1 MVGLNAED
9 EIEVAVSE
17 PVTSQEPEVD
27 LDFTLTEPVSIEK
40 GKRGRK
46 PGTKQDGVSK
56 LERSRMSA
64 RECRVRKKL
73 RYEYLE
79 ELVQDRE
86 VRLEYVNGKEQI
98 VDIFTKPLSKDA
110 IFYLRGKFG
119 IILLSEAH

>member
-1 MVGLNAED
+1 M
-9 EIEVAVSE
+9 
-17 PVTSQEPEVD
+17 
-27 LDFTLTEPVSIEK
+27 

-86 VRLEYVNGKEQI
+86 KAIYSLQEELDVYKKICEQI
-98 VDIFTKPLSKDA
+98 DGGVITDDVRRLAADNWVIKTEPEKN
-110 IFYLRGKFG
+110 
-119 IILLSEAH
+119 EMM

>member
-1 MVGLNAED
+1 M
-9 EIEVAVSE
+9 
-17 PVTSQEPEVD
+17 
-27 LDFTLTEPVSIEK
+27 

-46 PGTKQDGVSK
+46 PGSKQDGVSK

-86 VRLEYVNGKEQI
+86 RAISALQHELELYRKVCEQI
-98 VDIFTKPLSKDA
+98 DSGNITDE
-110 IFYLRGKFG
+110 LRRLVESDWFMKNENQ
-119 IILLSEAH
+119 SR

>member
-1 MVGLNAED
+1 M
-9 EIEVAVSE
+9 
-17 PVTSQEPEVD
+17 
-27 LDFTLTEPVSIEK
+27 

-46 PGTKQDGVSK
+46 PGVKQDGVSK

-86 VRLEYVNGKEQI
+86 KAISALQHELDLYRKVCEQI
-98 VDIFTKPLSKDA
+98 DTGKITDDLRRLVDSDWF
-110 IFYLRGKFG
+110 
-119 IILLSEAH
+119 IISNDK

>member
-1 MVGLNAED
+1 M
-9 EIEVAVSE
+9 
-17 PVTSQEPEVD
+17 
-27 LDFTLTEPVSIEK
+27 

-86 VRLEYVNGKEQI
+86 KAIYSLQEELEVYKRICEQI
-98 VDIFTKPLSKDA
+98 DS
-110 IFYLRGKFG
+110 G
-119 IILLSEAH
+119 IITNDVRRLVESDWVIKVEQTQPQQLV

>member
-1 MVGLNAED
+1 M
-9 EIEVAVSE
+9 
-17 PVTSQEPEVD
+17 
-27 LDFTLTEPVSIEK
+27 

-56 LERSRMSA
+56 LERSRLSA

-86 VRLEYVNGKEQI
+86 KAISALEHELELYRKVCEQI
-98 VDIFTKPLSKDA
+98 DSGNISDELRKLVD
-110 IFYLRGKFG
+110 
-119 IILLSEAH
+119 SEWFVKS

>member
-1 MVGLNAED
+1 M
-9 EIEVAVSE
+9 
-17 PVTSQEPEVD
+17 
-27 LDFTLTEPVSIEK
+27 

-46 PGTKQDGVSK
+46 PGTKQDGISK

-86 VRLEYVNGKEQI
+86 RAIASLQHELDLYRKVCEQI
-98 VDIFTKPLSKDA
+98 DSGNI
-110 IFYLRGKFG
+110 
-119 IILLSEAH
+119 SEDLKRLVESEWFIKVEKS

>member
-1 MVGLNAED
+1 M
-9 EIEVAVSE
+9 
-17 PVTSQEPEVD
+17 
-27 LDFTLTEPVSIEK
+27 

-46 PGTKQDGVSK
+46 PGVKQDGVSK

-86 VRLEYVNGKEQI
+86 KAIGALYHEVELYRKVCEQI
-98 VDIFTKPLSKDA
+98 DSGNITEELRRLVDSDWFVKS
-110 IFYLRGKFG
+110 
-119 IILLSEAH
+119 

>member
-1 MVGLNAED
+1 M
-9 EIEVAVSE
+9 
-17 PVTSQEPEVD
+17 
-27 LDFTLTEPVSIEK
+27 

-86 VRLEYVNGKEQI
+86 KAIYSLQEELDVYKKICEQI
-98 VDIFTKPLSKDA
+98 DS
-110 IFYLRGKFG
+110 G
-119 IILLSEAH
+119 IITDDVRKLVADNWVIKTEPERNEMM

>member
-1 MVGLNAED
+1 M
-9 EIEVAVSE
+9 
-17 PVTSQEPEVD
+17 
-27 LDFTLTEPVSIEK
+27 

-46 PGTKQDGVSK
+46 PGTKQDGVTK

-86 VRLEYVNGKEQI
+86 KAIGALQHELELYRKVCEQI
-98 VDIFTKPLSKDA
+98 DAGNISDELKRLVESDWFIKTENTK
-110 IFYLRGKFG
+110 
-119 IILLSEAH
+119 

>member
-1 MVGLNAED
+1 LGSKLKFQVTVFRFDSDLV
-9 EIEVAVSE
+9 EVE
-17 PVTSQEPEVD
+17 M
-27 LDFTLTEPVSIEK
+27 

-86 VRLEYVNGKEQI
+86 KAIDSLKEELEVYKRICEQI
-98 VDIFTKPLSKDA
+98 DNGVITDDVRRLVESDWVIKVEQSIPQQFA
-110 IFYLRGKFG
+110 
-119 IILLSEAH
+119 

>member
-1 MVGLNAED
+1 M
-9 EIEVAVSE
+9 
-17 PVTSQEPEVD
+17 
-27 LDFTLTEPVSIEK
+27 

-56 LERSRMSA
+56 IERSRMSA

-86 VRLEYVNGKEQI
+86 KAISALQHELELYRKVCEQI
-98 VDIFTKPLSKDA
+98 DA
-110 IFYLRGKFG
+110 GNISDDLRRLVESDWFVK
-119 IILLSEAH
+119 IDSQK

>member
-1 MVGLNAED
+1 M
-9 EIEVAVSE
+9 
-17 PVTSQEPEVD
+17 
-27 LDFTLTEPVSIEK
+27 

-46 PGTKQDGVSK
+46 PGVKQDGVSK

-86 VRLEYVNGKEQI
+86 KAISALEHEVELYRKVCEQI
-98 VDIFTKPLSKDA
+98 DA
-110 IFYLRGKFG
+110 GNITEELKQLVESDWFIK
-119 IILLSEAH
+119 S

>member
-1 MVGLNAED
+1 M
-9 EIEVAVSE
+9 
-17 PVTSQEPEVD
+17 
-27 LDFTLTEPVSIEK
+27 

-46 PGTKQDGVSK
+46 PGVKQDGVSK

-86 VRLEYVNGKEQI
+86 KAIGALHHEVELYKKVCEQI
-98 VDIFTKPLSKDA
+98 DSGNITED
-110 IFYLRGKFG
+110 LRR
-119 IILLSEAH
+119 LVESEWFIKS

>member
-1 MVGLNAED
+1 M
-9 EIEVAVSE
+9 
-17 PVTSQEPEVD
+17 
-27 LDFTLTEPVSIEK
+27 

-46 PGTKQDGVSK
+46 PGTKQDGVTK

-86 VRLEYVNGKEQI
+86 KAIATLQHELDLYRKVCEQI
-98 VDIFTKPLSKDA
+98 DSGQISDNLINLVDSDWFITN
-110 IFYLRGKFG
+110 
-119 IILLSEAH
+119 ETQ

>member
-1 MVGLNAED
+1 M
-9 EIEVAVSE
+9 
-17 PVTSQEPEVD
+17 
-27 LDFTLTEPVSIEK
+27 

-46 PGTKQDGVSK
+46 PGVKQDGVTK

-86 VRLEYVNGKEQI
+86 KAIAALQHELELYRKVCEQI
-98 VDIFTKPLSKDA
+98 DNDNISEE
-110 IFYLRGKFG
+110 LRRLVESDWFVKNE
-119 IILLSEAH
+119 SQK

>member
-1 MVGLNAED
+1 M
-9 EIEVAVSE
+9 
-17 PVTSQEPEVD
+17 
-27 LDFTLTEPVSIEK
+27 

-46 PGTKQDGVSK
+46 PGTKQDGVTK

-86 VRLEYVNGKEQI
+86 KAIATLQHELELYRKVCEQI
-98 VDIFTKPLSKDA
+98 DSGQISDNLINLVDSDWFITN
-110 IFYLRGKFG
+110 
-119 IILLSEAH
+119 ETQ

>member
-1 MVGLNAED
+1 M
-9 EIEVAVSE
+9 
-17 PVTSQEPEVD
+17 
-27 LDFTLTEPVSIEK
+27 

-46 PGTKQDGVSK
+46 PGVKQDGVSK

-86 VRLEYVNGKEQI
+86 KAIGALQHEIELYKKVCEQI
-98 VDIFTKPLSKDA
+98 DNGNITDD
-110 IFYLRGKFG
+110 LRR
-119 IILLSEAH
+119 LVESEWFIKS

>member
-1 MVGLNAED
+1 M
-9 EIEVAVSE
+9 
-17 PVTSQEPEVD
+17 
-27 LDFTLTEPVSIEK
+27 

-86 VRLEYVNGKEQI
+86 K
-98 VDIFTKPLSKDA
+98 A
-110 IFYLRGKFG
+110 IFSLQDELEVYRRICEEIDSG
-119 IILLSEAH
+119 IISDNVRRLVESNWMIKSEPN